1 MRRLIVTADD
11 FGLALPVNEAVEEA
25 HRRGVLTCASLMA
38 AGAAARDAVERAR
51 RLPSLRVGLHV
62 VVVRGVPL
70 LPAHKVPELVGRRGA
85 FGENLFAAGV
95 RYFLSSRAR
104 AQLEAEIRAQFE
116 WFQATGLELDHVNAH
131 CHMHLHPT
139 VLDLLIEI
147 GREFGLRAARVP
159 EEPGGPRWL
168 RPWIRRM
175 RRRLRDA
182 GLHTNDF
189 LVGMRDSGALD
200 VATAV
205 RLVRQLPQG
214 VTEIYFHPA
223 ASQFAGAAPGYR
235 YEAEFQALLSRE
247 LREAIEAA
255 GAQRISYRD
264 LTGTGLTASETSIT
278 RIGIN

>member
-11 FGLALPVNEAVEEA
+11 FGLAVPVNEAVEEA

-62 VVVRGVPL
+62 VLVRGAPL
-70 LPAHKVPELVGRRGA
+70 LPPHHVPGLVSRRGV
-85 FGENLFAAGV
+85 FYENLFAAGV
-95 RYFLSSRAR
+95 RYFLSPRAR
-104 AQLEAEIRAQFE
+104 VQLGAEIRAQFE
-116 WFQATGLELDHVNAH
+116 WFRATGLELDHVNAH

-139 VLDLLIEI
+139 VLDLLIAI
-147 GREFGLRAARVP
+147 GREFGLRAVRVP

-168 RPWIRRM
+168 RPWILRM
-175 RRRLRDA
+175 RRRLRGD
-182 GLHTNDF
+182 GLCMNDF
-189 LVGMRDSGALD
+189 LLGLRDSGRLD

-205 RLVRQLPQG
+205 RLVRQLPRG

-223 ASQFAGAAPGYR
+223 AAWFPGAAPGYR

-247 LREAIEAA
+247 FREAIEAA

-278 RIGIN
+278 RIGIT

>member
-70 LPAHKVPELVGRRGA
+70 LPAHKIPELAGPRGT
-85 FGENLFAAGV
+85 FGENLFAAGM
-95 RYFLSSRAR
+95 RYFFSPRAR

-116 WFQATGLELDHVNAH
+116 WFRATGLELDHVNAH
-131 CHMHLHPT
+131 CHMHVHPT
-139 VLDLLIEI
+139 VLDLLIEV
-147 GREFGLRAARVP
+147 GREFGLRAVRVP

-182 GLHTNDF
+182 GLCTNDF

-205 RLVRQLPQG
+205 RLVRQLPHG

-223 ASQFAGAAPGYR
+223 ASRFAGAAPGYR

>member
-51 RLPSLRVGLHV
+51 RLASLRVGLHV
-62 VVVRGVPL
+62 VVVRGAPL
-70 LPAHKVPELVGRRGA
+70 LPPHTVPDLADPSGV
-85 FGENLFAAGV
+85 FPENLWAAGV
-95 RYFLSSRAR
+95 RYFLSPRAR

-139 VLDLLIEI
+139 VLDLLVEI
-147 GREFGLRAARVP
+147 GLEFGLRAVRVP
-159 EEPGGPRWL
+159 EEPRGPRWL
-168 RPWIRRM
+168 RLWIRRM
-175 RRRLRDA
+175 RRRLREA
-182 GLHTNDF
+182 GLRTNDF

-205 RLVRQLPQG
+205 RLVRQLPPG

-223 ASQFAGAAPGYR
+223 AGPFPGAAPGYR
-235 YEAEFQALLSRE
+235 YEAELQALLSRE
-247 LREAIEAA
+247 LREAIEAV

-264 LTGTGLTASETSIT
+264 LTGTGLAASETNMT
-278 RIGIN
+278 WMGIN